1 MAVVAGVDFG
11 TLSVRVS
18 IVDSD
23 RGLLA
28 SAIAEYP
35 LHRKREDPE
44 HVPGHRKIHSTGTRR
59 MNNSASERAQ
69 HQVNLLEL
77 RRVAI
82 RRIYGWGIRM
92 KPWMTLSIF
101 TGALL
106 MTTLGAAG
114 ATPQPGSTTK
124 KSFGKT
130 TDGQPVDLYV
140 LTNSS
145 GAEASITNYGGAVV
159 SLKVPD
165 RSGKL
170 ADVVLGYDN
179 ADGYV
184 NNKSFFGALVGRYG
198 NRIGHA
204 QFVLDGNTYTLAK
217 NNGENSLHGGIKGFN
232 KALWTAKI
240 LPAKD
245 GQALELSY
253 LSKDGEEGFPGNL
266 KVSVIYTLT
275 DSNALRI
282 EYSATTD
289 KKTVVNLTN
298 HSYFN
303 LAGQGS
309 GDILGHQL
317 MIQADKFTPVDA
329 GLIPTGE
336 LRDVAGTPFDFRKLV
351 AIGARIDQDEEQIKL
366 GGGYDHN
373 FVLRSSAAPG
383 ESLAARVVE
392 PTTGRVLEV
401 WTTEPGVQFYTGNFL
416 DGKTVGKGGL
426 AYPRRSAFCLETQ
439 HYPDSPNQPKFP
451 SVVLKPGERY
461 HTITTYKF
469 SIEK

>member
-1 MAVVAGVDFG
+1 M
-11 TLSVRVS
+11 
-18 IVDSD
+18 
-23 RGLLA
+23 
-28 SAIAEYP
+28 
-35 LHRKREDPE
+35 KRM
-44 HVPGHRKIHSTGTRR
+44 II
-59 MNNSASERAQ
+59 
-69 HQVNLLEL
+69 L
-77 RRVAI
+77 
-82 RRIYGWGIRM
+82 
-92 KPWMTLSIF
+92 MTF
-101 TGALL
+101 TGAML
-106 MTTLGAAG
+106 MTTLAPIG

-130 TDGQPVDLYV
+130 PDGQPVDLYV
-140 LTNSS
+140 LTAKG
-145 GAEASITNYGGAVV
+145 GAEACITNYGGAVV

-165 RSGKL
+165 RNGKL

-184 NNKSFFGALVGRYG
+184 NDKSFFGALVGRYG

-204 QFVLDGNTYTLAK
+204 QFALDGKTYTLAK

-232 KALWTAKI
+232 KAVWTAKI
-240 LPAKD
+240 IPAKD
-245 GQALELSY
+245 GQSLELSY

-266 KVSVIYTLT
+266 KVSVVYTLT

-282 EYSATTD
+282 TYSAISD

-309 GDILGHQL
+309 GDILGHL
-317 MIQADKFTPVDA
+317 LIIQADKFTPVDA

-336 LRDVAGTPFDFRKLV
+336 FRDVAATPFDFRKEL
-351 AIGARIDQDEEQIKL
+351 AIGARIDQDEEQLKL

-373 FVLRSSAAPG
+373 FVLQRSNDPE
-383 ESLAARVVE
+383 ESMAARVLE
-392 PTTGRVLEV
+392 PVSGRVLEV

-416 DGKTVGKGGL
+416 DGKTIGKGGVT
-426 AYPRRSAFCLETQ
+426 YPRRSAFCLETQ
-439 HYPDSPNQPKFP
+439 HFPDSPNQPKFP
-451 SVVLKPGERY
+451 SVVLNPGERY

-469 SIEK
+469 SVKK

>member
-1 MAVVAGVDFG
+1 M
-11 TLSVRVS
+11 
-18 IVDSD
+18 
-23 RGLLA
+23 
-28 SAIAEYP
+28 
-35 LHRKREDPE
+35 KRM
-44 HVPGHRKIHSTGTRR
+44 I
-59 MNNSASERAQ
+59 MF
-69 HQVNLLEL
+69 
-77 RRVAI
+77 
-82 RRIYGWGIRM
+82 M
-92 KPWMTLSIF
+92 IF
-101 TGALL
+101 TGAML
-106 MTTLGAAG
+106 MTTLAPSG

-130 TDGQPVDLYV
+130 PDGQPVDLYV
-140 LTNSS
+140 LTSKG

-159 SLKVPD
+159 SLKMPD
-165 RSGKL
+165 RSGKM
-170 ADVVLGYDN
+170 ADVVLGYDT

-184 NNKSFFGALVGRYG
+184 NDKSFFGALVGRYG

-204 QFVLDGNTYTLAK
+204 QFALDGKTYTLAK

-232 KALWTAKI
+232 KAMWTAKI
-240 LPAKD
+240 MPAKD
-245 GQALELSY
+245 GQSLELSY

-282 EYSATTD
+282 AYSATTD

-309 GDILGHQL
+309 GDILGHLL

-336 LRDVAGTPFDFRKLV
+336 FRDVAGTPFDFRKEL
-351 AIGARIDQDEEQIKL
+351 AIGARIDQDEEQLKL

-373 FVLRSSAAPG
+373 FVLRRSNDPG
-383 ESLAARVVE
+383 ESLAARVLE
-392 PTTGRVLEV
+392 PASGRVLEV

-416 DGKTVGKGGL
+416 DGKTIGKGGVT
-426 AYPRRSAFCLETQ
+426 YPRRSAFCLETQ

-451 SVVLKPGERY
+451 SVVVNPGEHY

-469 SIEK
+469 SVEK